1 MHALSFSFKACALSF
16 REVALAEVIERSIH
30 GRADVSLAL
39 DCRSERQI
47 QGQHTGADRPEA
59 REPA

>member
-1 MHALSFSFKACALSF
+1 MHAHSFSVEACALSF

-30 GRADVSLAL
+30 GRTDVSLAL

-47 QGQHTGADRPEA
+47 EGQHTGADRAESP
-59 REPA
+59 